1 MRLYTFIYAFI
12 KFIYVFS
19 QLTWSWDL
27 LSGVKLGLVTPVGNN
42 VPQPSWEPQDL
53 PISGFPSSEPHLL
66 PSNFDSFLA
75 HFPRTQRAD
84 EKT

>member
-1 MRLYTFIYAFI
+1 MKPGKAAYNLVVLTAMSHF
-12 KFIYVFS
+12 
-19 QLTWSWDL
+19 QLQTWDL
-27 LSGVKLGLVTPVGNN
+27 LSGVKLGLVTPGGNN

-75 HFPRTQRAD
+75 HFHRTQRAD